1 MAKIRSVFPGGN
13 TCYGFYSF
21 YDYMTMDNI
30 SRKYVLKGG
39 PGVGK
44 SVFMKKVAEDLETRG
59 YDLECHWCSSDSNSL
74 DGIVIGNNQICFLDG
89 TAPHVVDPKVPGA
102 IDEII
107 NLGQFWNRELIA
119 SNKNDIIK
127 LNQDISRCFMR
138 AYMRLREVNNAY
150 TELKTYY
157 EEATDKMAVKRNIVA
172 LSEDFLQAST
182 KMAANSVRHLFPG
195 AISPEGLV
203 TRLSSIVDQEMSLFA
218 VKGSPGSGIKDLFN
232 HVLHLIEVNA
242 IYAEVFH
249 NPFNPDEIDLILI
262 PETKSVLIDLSDFFF
277 DYSAEIV
284 SNKYKRQ
291 LDFNQFIKGSI
302 LDKYAKY
309 INSAQDR
316 ITLGLKEAVS
326 FIIKAKNLHD
336 ELENYYIPAM
346 DFDAVEVY
354 RQEVMAEIL
363 DLL

>member
-1 MAKIRSVFPGGN
+1 MAKKRSVFPGGN

-21 YDYMTMDNI
+21 YDYMTDDNI
-30 SRKYVLKGG
+30 TRKYVLKGG

-44 SVFMKKVAEDLETRG
+44 SVFMSKMAQDFEARGFDLE
-59 YDLECHWCSSDSNSL
+59 YHWCSSDSNSL
-74 DGIVIGNNQICFLDG
+74 DGIVIGNKQICFLDG

-107 NLGQFWNRELIA
+107 NLGQFWNRELIV
-119 SNKNDIIK
+119 NKKEDIIN
-127 LNQDISRCFMR
+127 LNKDISRCFMR

-150 TELKTYY
+150 MELKSYY

-172 LSEDFLQAST
+172 LGEDFLQGST
-182 KMAANSVRHLFPG
+182 KMATNSVRHLFPG

-218 VKGSPGSGIKDLFN
+218 VKGSPGSGIKDLLN

-242 IYAEVFH
+242 IHAEVFH
-249 NPFNPDEIDLILI
+249 NPFNPDEIDLIII
-262 PETKSVLIDLSDFFF
+262 PETKAVLIDLSDFFF
-277 DYSAEIV
+277 DYTAEIA

-291 LDFNQFIKGSI
+291 LDFNQFVNESTLG
-302 LDKYAKY
+302 KYAKH

-316 ITLGLKEAVS
+316 IALGLKEAVS
-326 FIIKAKNLHD
+326 FIVKAKNLHD
-336 ELENYYIPAM
+336 ELESYYIPAM

-354 RQEVMAEIL
+354 RQELVAEIFDWL
-363 DLL
+363 